1 MKKDKRVDGEERL
14 VKGFRSLGND
24 QRKTV
29 QIIVDAFI
37 DAKKC
42 EENEAAF
49 FRDAAPRDEY
59 NPDASV
65 GLKQYN

>member
-1 MKKDKRVDGEERL
+1 MKKDKRVNGEEQL
-14 VKGFRSLGND
+14 VKGFRRLDND

-49 FRDAAPRDEY
+49 FRDATPCDDY
-59 NPDASV
+59 SSSGVN